1 MRRDVPIISNRRDI
15 TIFAFDM
22 TAPISPNAHF
32 VFTHPVHLIAF
43 GFGAGLSPVGSG
55 TMGTLV
61 AVPLCLWLQ
70 GLPSF
75 AYWLLTGL
83 LLLSGFWICDYTS
96 RSLGTHDHSGIVWD
110 EIVGYLITMGIAPRG
125 WEWVMAGF
133 LLFRFF
139 DVVKPWPVSWV
150 DRSVG
155 GGFGIMLDDA
165 VAGLYSLAVLQVL
178 AVMLGAFRT

>member
-1 MRRDVPIISNRRDI
+1 
-15 TIFAFDM
+15 M

-32 VFTHPVHLIAF
+32 IFSHPVHFIAF

-55 TMGTLV
+55 TMGTMV
-61 AVPLCLWLQ
+61 AVPLYLWLQ
-70 GLPSF
+70 GLSSF

-83 LLLSGFWICDYTS
+83 LLISGFWICDYTS
-96 RSLGTHDHSGIVWD
+96 KTLGTHDHNGIVWD
-110 EIVGYLITMGIAPRG
+110 EIVGYLITMGLAPHG
-125 WEWVMAGF
+125 WEWGMAGF

-139 DVVKPWPVSWV
+139 DVVKPWPVSWI

-165 VAGLYSLAVLQVL
+165 VAGLYGLAVLQVL
-178 AVMLGAFRT
+178 AVMLGALQT